1 MTHDPMTAITGDDI
15 HALSPWESLAQQ
27 ARRLADLADRYA
39 AAAPEGLAPAD
50 DLDDPHDILA
60 DLDARALAIRS
71 VVSACR
77 RATWQ
82 RLRDQGQTFAEI
94 GRQWGC
100 SGANVRQVL
109 LAQDRPR

>member
-1 MTHDPMTAITGDDI
+1 MHDPMAVIPGDD
-15 HALSPWESLAQQ
+15 LPLPSPWESLAQQ
-27 ARRLADLADRYA
+27 ARWLAELAERHA
-39 AAAPEGLAPAD
+39 HTPASELVPI
-50 DLDDPHDILA
+50 LDDDAPSDVLA
-60 DLDARALAIRS
+60 ELDARALAIRS

-82 RLRDQGQTFAEI
+82 TLRDQGQTFAEI